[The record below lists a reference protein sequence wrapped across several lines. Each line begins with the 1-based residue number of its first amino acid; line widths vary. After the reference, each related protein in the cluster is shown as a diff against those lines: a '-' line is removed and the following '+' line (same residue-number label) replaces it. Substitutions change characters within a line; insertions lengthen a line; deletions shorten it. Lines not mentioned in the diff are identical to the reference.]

1 MRIMLSGSSGL
12 IFVIWIFVT
21 LISVIASAKKKNLTK
36 NGSWPNNQRPSQN
49 PGNRPNMPWPLQN
62 ANTPEFK
69 PNSDTMSGGSVP
81 MQRVQW
87 DNAKIRQQMSQFQGN
102 SASEPQPVLKSK
114 KDGFTD
120 SYPEEESYQR
130 EEEFQRRSDVFI
142 QPMPMER
149 VEEYVPEEFG
159 EVGSTAE
166 DNFYSSTVIQS
177 SLHDEGDIAREKAY
191 QSKHKEAFKQQQ
203 QKARKQSRFSR
214 VLARGNSMKKA
225 ILLSEILTEPKA
237 LKERL

>member
-1 MRIMLSGSSGL
+1 MRIMLNGSSGL

-36 NGSWPNNQRPSQN
+36 NGSWPNNQRPSWN
-49 PGNRPNMPWPLQN
+49 PGNRPNMQWPPQN
-62 ANTPEFK
+62 ANTPEFE
-69 PNSDTMSGGSVP
+69 PNSDAMSGGSAP
-81 MQRVQW
+81 MQRAQW
-87 DNAKIRQQMSQFQGN
+87 DNAKIRQQMSRFQGN
-102 SASEPQPVLKSK
+102 SVPEPKGK
-114 KDGFTD
+114 GDGFTE
-120 SYPEEESYQR
+120 SYPEEESDRR

-159 EVGSTAE
+159 EAGSTAE
-166 DNFYSSTVIQS
+166 DNFYSSKAIQS

-191 QSKHKEAFKQQQ
+191 QSKHKEAFKQQ
-203 QKARKQSRFSR
+203 KVKKQSRFSG

-225 ILLSEILTEPKA
+225 ILLSEILAEPKA
-237 LKERL
+237 LKERF

>member
-49 PGNRPNMPWPLQN
+49 PGNWPNMQWPPQN

-69 PNSDTMSGGSVP
+69 PNSDTMSGGSAP
-81 MQRVQW
+81 MQRAQW
-87 DNAKIRQQMSQFQGN
+87 DNAKIRQQMSRFQGN

-130 EEEFQRRSDVFI
+130 EEEFQRRSDIFTR
-142 QPMPMER
+142 PMPMER

-166 DNFYSSTVIQS
+166 DNFYSSAAIQS

-203 QKARKQSRFSR
+203 QKAKKQSRFSR